1 MNPMLRVI
9 SSPGVPRWA
18 ALAAHAVP
26 WVVLP
31 SGLWRVALVLRLP
44 VSDYGPGPGE
54 SLYILALSAVSE
66 GLALL
71 TLGLVRPWGEVVPR
85 WIPLLGG
92 RPVRPLAAV
101 VPAALGALAL
111 ALVWGYAFRDVGG
124 DLDSGTGP
132 GGMGSPAQDAL
143 LVLCYAPLLLWAPLL
158 LAVTVAYYRRR
169 TARPGAPAAPAVPV
183 PGSRREQP
191 PGPPQGGQERRH
203 ARHR

>member
-1 MNPMLRVI
+1 MERMLRVT
-9 SSPGVPRWA
+9 SLPGVPRRI

-31 SGLWRVALVLRLP
+31 SSLWRVALVLGLP
-44 VSDYGPGPGE
+44 VSDYRPGPGE

-85 WIPLLGG
+85 RLPLLGG

-101 VPAALGALAL
+101 VPAALGSVALAVIW
-111 ALVWGYAFRDVGG
+111 ACAFWSVGTG
-124 DLDSGTGP
+124 MDSGIGP
-132 GGMGSPAQDAL
+132 GGMGSPGQDAF

-158 LAVTVAYYRRR
+158 MVVTADYYRRR
-169 TARPGAPAAPAVPV
+169 TARPSAG
-183 PGSRREQP
+183 EQP
-191 PGPPQGGQERRH
+191 PGLPQGGQERLH
-203 ARHR
+203 AGRA